1 MRVWMRRVGCL
12 MMSRK
17 LPAAAAALGL
27 VRIIWR
33 RKWFHN
39 FAFFLQYMPK
49 SISES
54 ANKLF
59 CWKIMSF
66 GERWPAPARRA
77 FHSSCWLRTAPSW
90 HRPYGPW
97 LGQRFNWAGWL
108 LFWPYNFH
116 LTSYILR
123 GSIEI
128 FHSQF
133 SINQSINQLINQS
146 IILLCN
152 EPPRRLWQPVEENC
166 TNSHHCRDDLSWVYK
181 ADKSTKYYRGDL
193 MKGKHFEI
201 SFEEMSGGTM
211 VLFHEEVKLNLKVNV
226 PVPENPGKTS
236 DDETTDGPGIV
247 HAHTKIDL
255 PFSWEGENI
264 IIKFTFHLKA
274 HRRRSPWSRRRRRCS
289 RRWPWCRWSTRWRRS
304 PSRRAWRRWSL
315 RTHTS

>member
-1 MRVWMRRVGCL
+1 MQY
-12 MMSRK
+12 
-17 LPAAAAALGL
+17 
-27 VRIIWR
+27 
-33 RKWFHN
+33 
-39 FAFFLQYMPK
+39 FLQYMPK

-166 TNSHHCRDDLSWVYK
+166 TNSHHCRDDLSWVEFI
-181 ADKSTKYYRGDL
+181 KSTKYYS
-193 MKGKHFEI
+193 KNI
-201 SFEEMSGGTM
+201 AEMIWGENT
-211 VLFHEEVKLNLKVNV
+211 LKYGLQRWIPNTGVGRWYYFKQKKNW
-226 PVPENPGKTS
+226 P
-236 DDETTDGPGIV
+236 
-247 HAHTKIDL
+247 
-255 PFSWEGENI
+255 EGECASPWKPRRDRQWQDDRLAKSSSCSYQDRSSIFLGGEDI
-264 IIKFTFHLKA
+264 IIK
-274 HRRRSPWSRRRRRCS
+274 
-289 RRWPWCRWSTRWRRS
+289 
-304 PSRRAWRRWSL
+304 
-315 RTHTS
+315 